1 MEKAKRI
8 LFTVAG
14 ILSIVAI
21 VGWAIAALSM
31 FVIAGNL
38 ELLQKMADSS
48 SEEITI
54 EFFQIYFGVLGGL
67 FVMFAIMAVVN
78 TIFCFKGKNSDSKG
92 IMIINIVF
100 GVLSCV
106 EVNIAAGVI
115 GLIARNRKPKA
126 QVEE

>member
-1 MEKAKRI
+1 LEKAKRI

-21 VGWAIAALSM
+21 VAWAIAALCM
-31 FVIAGNL
+31 FVIAGDL

-67 FVMFAIMAVVN
+67 FVVFAIMAVVN

-92 IMIINIVF
+92 IMILNIVF

-106 EVNIAAGVI
+106 EINIVGAI
-115 GLIARNRKPKA
+115 FGLIARNRKPKA
-126 QVEE
+126 QIEE

>member
-21 VGWAIAALSM
+21 VAWAIAALSM

-67 FVMFAIMAVVN
+67 FVVFAIMAVVN

-92 IMIINIVF
+92 IMILNIVF